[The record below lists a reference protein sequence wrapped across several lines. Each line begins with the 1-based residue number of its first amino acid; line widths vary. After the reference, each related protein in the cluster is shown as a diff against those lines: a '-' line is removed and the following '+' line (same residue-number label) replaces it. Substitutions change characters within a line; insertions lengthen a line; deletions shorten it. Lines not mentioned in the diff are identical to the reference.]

1 MYYDD
6 SCQLTD
12 DLGSVDFKTNGLT
25 QLKPPFKVVENT
37 GFHPKF
43 TSWKLNF
50 QFSSSLWRE
59 TEEEVPFLSFF
70 RGKKS
75 CSGSMLHL
83 TTCLGESLWIMAER
97 LVVVSNHLWW
107 FFGWFTAEPFRP
119 DHQDGTQFV
128 WIQTLYCQNTLRW
141 SHFGVTNCYP
151 VFWNLRFGPKN
162 TWNQPTTAP
171 DLVGLLKARSACF
184 SGSHMD
190 SPDSTTTKMLQLA
203 IESLS

>member
-59 TEEEVPFLSFF
+59 TTEEVPFLSFF
-70 RGKKS
+70 SGKKS

-107 FFGWFTAEPFRP
+107 FLDDSQLSLSGLTIKMVPSSFGSKLFTVKTLCVEVILASRIA
-119 DHQDGTQFV
+119 TQF
-128 WIQTLYCQNTLRW
+128 
-141 SHFGVTNCYP
+141 FGTWDLAQKTRGTNQ
-151 VFWNLRFGPKN
+151 
-162 TWNQPTTAP
+162 QPHLT
-171 DLVGLLKARSACF
+171 
-184 SGSHMD
+184 
-190 SPDSTTTKMLQLA
+190 
-203 IESLS
+203 